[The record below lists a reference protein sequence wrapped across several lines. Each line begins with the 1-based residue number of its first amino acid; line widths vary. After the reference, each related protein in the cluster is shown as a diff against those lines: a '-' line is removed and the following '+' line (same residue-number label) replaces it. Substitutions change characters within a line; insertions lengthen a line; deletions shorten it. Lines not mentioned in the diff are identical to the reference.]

1 MNNISIYLIQ
11 RTILV
16 LSSSI
21 KLIKIVYTLLF
32 MVSFEFKK
40 SKFSKLLIALHV
52 VLFLKM
58 LGYFQQSIYSQ
69 FYDQFYS

>member
-1 MNNISIYLIQ
+1 M
-11 RTILV
+11 
-16 LSSSI
+16 
-21 KLIKIVYTLLF
+21 YTLLF

-58 LGYFQQSIYSQ
+58 LGY
-69 FYDQFYS
+69 